1 MRATALL
8 FLITVTSVALRAQEA
23 APAPPQVPPDVSVI
37 KFDWRKERLPGW
49 ERNEFGA
56 SVESY
61 DAMRE
66 RIENERR
73 IQQARNAGNKT
84 EVGRRESAAKMAED
98 ARYTKAPANAERPR
112 DGYRYKVRVRNGGA
126 KAIKLV
132 DWDYVFL
139 DPETQQEV
147 GRQLFTSE
155 EKVKPGGEKDLDVF
169 TLSPPVRTVSAQGK
183 RKDVP
188 AFIESVVLTRVVYTD
203 GSVWERPKP

>member
-1 MRATALL
+1 MRAIATLL
-8 FLITVTSVALRAQEA
+8 LLMAASAA
-23 APAPPQVPPDVSVI
+23 APARQAPPQPGPQAPPDVAVI
-37 KFDWRKERLPGW
+37 KFNWRKERIPGW
-49 ERNEFGA
+49 EKNDFGA

-66 RIENERR
+66 RLDNERR

-98 ARYTKAPANAERPR
+98 ARYSKAPANAERPR
-112 DGYRYKVRVRNGGA
+112 DGYRYKVRVRNDGA
-126 KAIKLV
+126 KTIKLV

-139 DPETQQEV
+139 DPETREEV

-169 TLSPPVRTVSAQGK
+169 VLSPPVRTVSAQGK
-183 RKDVP
+183 QKDAP
-188 AFIESVVLTRVVYTD
+188 AFVEQVVLTRVVYSD
-203 GSVWERPKP
+203 GSVWQKP